1 MSEKDIT
8 RLERALEKLTAR
20 VDLLTTNIAETNVK
34 LAEFRGE
41 HRGVKWLTGLLAA
54 GGGVGAMKIV
64 ELLTG
69 N

>member
-8 RLERALEKLTAR
+8 RLERALEKLTTR

-41 HRGVKWLTGLLAA
+41 HSGIKWLIGLLAA
-54 GGGVGAMKIV
+54 GGGAGAMRIIQ
-64 ELLTG
+64 LIG